1 MTVEHWSVVL
11 SRLTLS
17 APIDL
22 DDQLGAEVQLPP
34 GIENFGN
41 AKSPELWARPDDWAC
56 IGIRILSPPGNLV
69 ESARR
74 LASVAIERNVT
85 PIILSPL
92 ASTGFERFGFRVERI
107 PESPGEARNAC
118 EADLQ
123 AFWDMPIIFDLEE
136 SAKLS

>member
-1 MTVEHWSVVL
+1 M
-11 SRLTLS
+11 SRLTPY

-22 DDQLGAEVQLPP
+22 DDQLGAEVQSSPVL
-34 GIENFGN
+34 ENFGT

-56 IGIRILSPPGNLV
+56 IGVRILSPPDNLV
-69 ESARR
+69 EAARR

-107 PESPGEARNAC
+107 PENPGEARNAC
-118 EADLQ
+118 EAELQ

-136 SAKLS
+136 SAALS